1 MNDLVG
7 DRLLAAIE
15 AQQATIAE
23 QGKQIAQQSEQIA
36 LLVQSV
42 VLLLGEEVGTQL
54 PAEAGDPTPR
64 VDLDGNPY

>member
-1 MNDLVG
+1 MNDPAG
-7 DRLLAAIE
+7 ERLLAAIE

-42 VLLLGEEVGTQL
+42 VLLLGEEVGTPL
-54 PAEAGDPTPR
+54 PDESGDPPPR